1 MIQDGLK
8 QENGIISSFLM
19 IGQSNMAGRGELSD
33 VPPIDNPDCFMLRMG
48 RWQRLREP
56 VNPDRGIFEG
66 EFHSGVSL
74 GGSFAGEAVHLFG
87 KVGMIPC
94 ADGGTRIDQWM
105 PGEILYDHAVMMTEL
120 AVRTSR
126 LRAILWHQGESDC
139 TADADVDAYRDK
151 FIRMM
156 TSLRNDI
163 GLPDLPVVI
172 GELSEEITG
181 RWGVEDRPVRF
192 NRILHGIAE
201 ELPHCGIVS
210 VKGLTLKPDGIH
222 FDAVSQSELGRR
234 YFDAY
239 CALTGM
245 ERR

>member
-48 RWQRLREP
+48 RWQRLCEP

-66 EFHSGVSL
+66 EFHSGISM
-74 GGSFAGEAVHLFG
+74 GSSFADEASRLLG

-94 ADGGTRIDQWM
+94 ADGGTRLDQWM
-105 PGEILYDHAVMMTEL
+105 PGEILYDHAVMMTGL
-120 AVRTSR
+120 AVRSSR

-139 TADADVDAYRDK
+139 TSEAGVQEYGEK

-156 TSLRNDI
+156 TSLRKDL
-163 GLPDLPVVI
+163 GQPDLPVVI
-172 GELSEEITG
+172 GELSENITG
-181 RWGVEDRPVRF
+181 RWGVEDRPVRL
-192 NRILHGIAE
+192 NGILRDIAG
-201 ELPHCGIVS
+201 ELSHCSIVS

-222 FDAVSQSELGRR
+222 FDAASQRELGRR